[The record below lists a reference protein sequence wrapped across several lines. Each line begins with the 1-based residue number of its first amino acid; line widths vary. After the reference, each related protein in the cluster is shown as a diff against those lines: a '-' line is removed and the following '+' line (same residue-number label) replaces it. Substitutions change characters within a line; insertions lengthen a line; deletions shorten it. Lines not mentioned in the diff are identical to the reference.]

1 MSSVLPSAEKC
12 GRCVNFIPRN
22 WSCLEWHI
30 QVQPEAKA
38 CNRFQV
44 CDGLADDDFKP
55 VMTVQI
61 SKSEES
67 ELGTAEQGALGVVA
81 EQTATEKASPKK
93 RVKLGEDKAVE
104 LILAGCS
111 QYEIAR
117 QFGVSKAT
125 VASHVANAVKK
136 GRLVKVGYGKYAAPQ
151 QEEDEKLAVHD
162 EQAVQGGAGQE
173 AESVVGVGEPEKEP
187 AGLAE
192 DKLSLLEKQLT
203 EFQEGVVERLVA
215 VGVFITE
222 LKNSVKRIEE
232 QLDELWDVAAD
243 LRDEVQAP
251 ARIGQ
256 ASRADRL
263 LGIVEAQLRILE
275 AGLGEE
281 LAAQEPGEQ
290 FGDDVDGREVA

>member
-1 MSSVLPSAEKC
+1 MSSALPSAEKC

-61 SKSEES
+61 RPGES
-67 ELGTAEQGALGVVA
+67 DAAENDALSAVA
-81 EQTATEKASPKK
+81 EQTVAEKETSEK

-117 QFGVSKAT
+117 QFGVSKGT
-125 VASHVANAVKK
+125 IASHVANAVKK

-173 AESVVGVGEPEKEP
+173 AESAVRADESEKGP

-192 DKLSLLEKQLT
+192 DKLAVLEKRLT

-215 VGVFITE
+215 VGVFVAE
-222 LKNSVKRIEE
+222 LRSSVKRIEG

-263 LGIVEAQLRILE
+263 LGIVEAQLRVLE
-275 AGLGEE
+275 AGLGKE
-281 LAAQEPGEQ
+281 LVVQDLGEQ
-290 FGDDVDGREVA
+290 FGDHVGDREVA

>member
-1 MSSVLPSAEKC
+1 MSSALPSAEKC

-61 SKSEES
+61 RPGES
-67 ELGTAEQGALGVVA
+67 DAAENDALSAVA
-81 EQTATEKASPKK
+81 EQTVAEKETSEK

-125 VASHVANAVKK
+125 IASHVANAVKK

-173 AESVVGVGEPEKEP
+173 AESAVRADESEKGP

-192 DKLSLLEKQLT
+192 DKLAVLEKRLT

-215 VGVFITE
+215 VGVFVAE
-222 LKNSVKRIEE
+222 LRSSVKRIEG

-263 LGIVEAQLRILE
+263 LGIVEAQLRVLE
-275 AGLGEE
+275 AGLGKE
-281 LAAQEPGEQ
+281 LVVQDLGEQ
-290 FGDDVDGREVA
+290 FGDHVGDREVA

>member
-1 MSSVLPSAEKC
+1 MSSVLPSTEKC

-81 EQTATEKASPKK
+81 EQTVAEKETSEK

-117 QFGVSKAT
+117 QFGVSKGT
-125 VASHVANAVKK
+125 IASHVANALKK

-263 LGIVEAQLRILE
+263 LGIVEAQLRVLE
-275 AGLGEE
+275 AGLGKE
-281 LAAQEPGEQ
+281 LVVQDLGEQ
-290 FGDDVDGREVA
+290 FGDHVGDREVA

>member
-1 MSSVLPSAEKC
+1 MSSVLPSTEKC

-61 SKSEES
+61 RPGES
-67 ELGTAEQGALGVVA
+67 DAAENDALSAVA
-81 EQTATEKASPKK
+81 EQTVAEKETSEK

-117 QFGVSKAT
+117 QFGVSKGT
-125 VASHVANAVKK
+125 IASHVANAVKK

-162 EQAVQGGAGQE
+162 EQAVQGDAGQE
-173 AESVVGVGEPEKEP
+173 AESAVRADESEKGP

-192 DKLSLLEKQLT
+192 DKLAVLEKRLT

-215 VGVFITE
+215 VGVFVAE
-222 LKNSVKRIEE
+222 LRSSVKRIEG

-263 LGIVEAQLRILE
+263 LGIVEAQLRVLE
-275 AGLGEE
+275 AGLGKE
-281 LAAQEPGEQ
+281 LVVQDLGEQ
-290 FGDDVDGREVA
+290 FGDHVGDREVA